1 MTLRVHHTGISTLDL
16 ARLVTFYCDELGFE
30 DCCDIELTDD
40 PIDDCLLVLA
50 AAFITW
56 RLFTCSSRL
65 SITLDM
71 EPLSLLELRE
81 RLRMRGCDDGC
92 RVDGTSGGPL
102 SWNGRYA
109 GT

>member
-1 MTLRVHHTGISTLDL
+1 MLSVPDLDGVVPEEGAATLSL
-16 ARLVTFYCDELGFE
+16 LVFECCDELGFE

-81 RLRMRGCDDGC
+81 RLHTRM
-92 RVDGTSGGPL
+92 
-102 SWNGRYA
+102 
-109 GT
+109 